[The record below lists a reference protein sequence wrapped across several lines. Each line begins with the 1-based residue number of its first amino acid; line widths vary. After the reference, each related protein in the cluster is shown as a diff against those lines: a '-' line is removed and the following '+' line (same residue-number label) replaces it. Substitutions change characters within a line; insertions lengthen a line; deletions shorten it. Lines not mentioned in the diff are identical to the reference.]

1 MAYYS
6 GLDGTMWLRRGNQFD
21 KLGKVRNWSF
31 SQSMAVLET
40 TALGDTDR
48 TLVDGVRSLS
58 GSCSFFYYASDDN
71 STHGADDLLQ
81 KIMKPYNPFKGA
93 LEQGP
98 GGNDLGETIRSG
110 KVSLRLQLDRDRSG
124 VNSSQ
129 TNVNNS
135 GDGGTPGSGY
145 KRRYLWIQAYITNF
159 TMTMSVGEVLSA
171 DITFESDGAAVENEF
186 STYSA

>member
-1 MAYYS
+1 MLIRQ
-6 GLDGTMWLRRGNQFD
+6 GGNQFNT
-21 KLGKVRNWSF
+21 LGKVRNWSF

-48 TLVDGVRSLS
+48 TLIDGVRTLS
-58 GSCSFFYYASDDN
+58 GSCSLFYYASDDN
-71 STHGADDLLQ
+71 SNFGADDLLRR
-81 KIMKPYNPFKGA
+81 IMKPYNPFKAPLG
-93 LEQGP
+93 QSP

-110 KVSLRLQLDRDRSG
+110 KVALRLQVDRDRSG
-124 VNSSQ
+124 TNSI
-129 TNVNNS
+129 T
-135 GDGGTPGSGY
+135 GGTATPGVGH

-186 STYSA
+186 STYSAGEFYVP

>member
-81 KIMKPYNPFKGA
+81 HIMKPYNPFKGA
-93 LEQGP
+93 LGQGP
-98 GGNDLGETIRSG
+98 GSNDLGETIRSG
-110 KVSLRLQLDRDRSG
+110 KVSLRLQVDRDRSG
-124 VNSSQ
+124 PNSIS
-129 TNVNNS
+129 
-135 GDGGTPGSGY
+135 GGTSVPGVGH

-171 DITFESDGAAVENEF
+171 DITFESDGAAVESEF

>member
-1 MAYYS
+1 MSYYS
-6 GLDGTMWLRRGNQFD
+6 GLDGTMLIRQGGDQFNTV
-21 KLGKVRNWSF
+21 GKVRNWSF

-58 GSCSFFYYASDDN
+58 GSCSLFYYASDDN
-71 STHGADDLLQ
+71 SGFGADDLLRR
-81 KIMKPYNPFKGA
+81 IMKPYNPFKGP
-93 LEQGP
+93 LGQGP

-110 KVSLRLQLDRDRSG
+110 KVALRLQVDRDRSG
-124 VNSSQ
+124 VDSVGSG
-129 TNVNNS
+129 T
-135 GDGGTPGSGY
+135 GDGATPGQGY

-171 DITFESDGAAVENEF
+171 DVTFESDGAAVENEF
-186 STYSA
+186 STYSP

>member
-1 MAYYS
+1 M
-6 GLDGTMWLRRGNQFD
+6 LIKQGNAFQ

-58 GSCSFFYYASDDN
+58 GSCSLFYYASDDN
-71 STHGADDLLQ
+71 SNYGADDLLRR
-81 KIMKPYNPFKGA
+81 IMKPHNPFKGA
-93 LEQGP
+93 LGQTP
-98 GGNDLGETIRSG
+98 TTSDLGETIRSG
-110 KVSLRLQLDRDRSG
+110 KVALRLQVDRDRSG

-129 TNVNNS
+129 TDVNGNDDAGTS
-135 GDGGTPGSGY
+135 GAGY

-186 STYSA
+186 STYSP